1 MRATTLLAGVA
12 AVNVILPLAFAS
24 PGHPRPAGLEQ
35 RAPGPTVST
44 SYSTLA
50 TLLATNGNRYP
61 TTISVPIPIT
71 LGGNSSSSGGGGS
84 GGGGSSTTSDF
95 RNSTSTLSGG
105 QNNTVIQSS
114 QTTTTS
120 TPTTLPYAASTIPYG
135 GGGTTVAAPVPGGS
149 GGLPQGPG
157 DGYHNA
163 ATHVKVVGTII
174 GLCIGV
180 GSIAAVQ
187 LAWSL

>member
-1 MRATTLLAGVA
+1 MRATTLLAGVT
-12 AVNVILPLAFAS
+12 AVNAVAFAS
-24 PGHPRPAGLEQ
+24 PGLPHLTGLGR
-35 RAPGPTVST
+35 RAAEPTVSI
-44 SYSTLA
+44 SYSTVA
-50 TLLATNGNRYP
+50 TLLVTNGNRVP

-71 LGGNSSSSGGGGS
+71 LGGGSSSSSSSGS
-84 GGGGSSTTSDF
+84 DRGGGGSSTTSDF

-105 QNNTVIQSS
+105 QNNTAIQST

-135 GGGTTVAAPVPGGS
+135 GGGTTVGAPVPGGS
-149 GGLPQGPG
+149 GNLPQGPG

-163 ATHVKVVGTII
+163 AAHVKVVGTII

-180 GSIAAVQ
+180 GSVAAVQ